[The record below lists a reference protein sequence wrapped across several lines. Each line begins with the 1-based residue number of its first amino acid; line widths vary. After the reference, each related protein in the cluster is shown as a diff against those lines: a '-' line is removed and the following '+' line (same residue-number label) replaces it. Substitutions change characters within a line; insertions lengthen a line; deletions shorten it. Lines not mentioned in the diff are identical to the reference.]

1 MPAQSGAIR
10 AADMQDSQ
18 TPTFFRQPG
27 LVQAKRVVSEPAIAV
42 LDKHGVVTFSSA
54 AAGALFQ
61 ASPDQLEGLEMA
73 RLLPGLP
80 LKRDTPGF
88 NLAFADFWG
97 RDGIWLDFMGALP
110 NGQPIPLAVS
120 LRKLRVENSYSI
132 LLGFHAADER
142 SSEEELTCLLRSVEN
157 KSDAVMVTDTS
168 GIIHFVNAAFEQATG
183 YTQAEVLGQPASI
196 MKSGLH
202 DPMFYKKMWNSL
214 GAGQDFHAVF
224 ANRKKNG
231 EIFHE
236 YKYIRPFIDGAG
248 AVTHFVAVSHGLS
261 QALHT
266 VLRSLQYHAYHD
278 ALTALPNRHLFLDRL
293 RQALARSARGGA
305 NFALIYVDLDGFKQI
320 NDNHGHAVG
329 DTVLE
334 AAAKHLQASIRD
346 EDTVA
351 RLGGDEFAIIL
362 LDVVHR
368 EDVEAVLRKL
378 LLALAGGIPF
388 EDGQIPICASLGAAL
403 YPEHGSDKETL
414 MHHADAAM
422 YRAKVQGCHGF
433 CFYD

>member
-1 MPAQSGAIR
+1 MPEHSRAIGS
-10 AADMQDSQ
+10 ADQQDSQ
-18 TPTFFRQPG
+18 VSPFFRRPDIA
-27 LVQAKRVVSEPAIAV
+27 LVKRAVSEPAIVV

-61 ASPDQLEGLEMA
+61 ASPEQLEGLDMA
-73 RLLPGLP
+73 SLLPGLP

-97 RDGIWLDFMGALP
+97 SDGIWLDFKGALP
-110 NGQPIPLAVS
+110 NGQRIPLAVS

-132 LLGFHAADER
+132 LLGFQPVDETSSKEELNCLIR
-142 SSEEELTCLLRSVEN
+142 SSEN

-168 GIIHFVNAAFEQATG
+168 GTIRFVNPAFEQITG

-202 DPMFYKKMWNSL
+202 DPVFYKKMWDSL

-236 YKYIRPFIDGAG
+236 YKYIRPFIDGSGSA
-248 AVTHFVAVSHGLS
+248 THFVAVSHGLS

-278 ALTALPNRHLFLDRL
+278 ALTALPNRHLFVDRL
-293 RQALARSARGGA
+293 RQALARSARSGA
-305 NFALIYVDLDGFKQI
+305 SFALVYVDLDGFKEI
-320 NDNHGHAVG
+320 NDRHGHAVG
-329 DTVLE
+329 DAVLE
-334 AAAKHLQASIRD
+334 ATAKHLQASIRD

-362 LDVVHR
+362 LDVVRR

-378 LLALAGGIPF
+378 LLSLAEGIPF
-388 EDGQIPICASLGAAL
+388 EDGQIPICASLGAAI
-403 YPEHGSDKETL
+403 YPQHGCDKETL

-422 YRAKVQGCHGF
+422 YRAKAQRCHGF